1 MVTGGNGGGG
11 LATAVATLAT
21 AITGV
26 GLGLQQPRHLVVAH
40 TCEIVVPSVDRS
52 VNTSYQPQLLAVF
65 IGSTP
70 HLIGFLVAILCPRSC
85 RRRRGFVDQ

>member
-1 MVTGGNGGGG
+1 MVTGGNGGGSV
-11 LATAVATLAT
+11 ATAVATLAT

-40 TCEIVVPSVDRS
+40 TCEVVAPSVECS
-52 VNTSYQPQLLAVF
+52 VNIPYQPQLLAVF
-65 IGSTP
+65 LGSTP
-70 HLIGFLVAILCPRSC
+70 HFIGFLVAFLCPRSC